1 MILEK
6 NNYLFFPSLI
16 NAKNRKILIN
26 IIMDLYLNHFFNLVS
41 TILDFFPEVFCFDY
55 SDNNYI
61 ITIKKE

>member
-1 MILEK
+1 
-6 NNYLFFPSLI
+6 
-16 NAKNRKILIN
+16 
-26 IIMDLYLNHFFNLVS
+26 MDLYLNHFFNLVS